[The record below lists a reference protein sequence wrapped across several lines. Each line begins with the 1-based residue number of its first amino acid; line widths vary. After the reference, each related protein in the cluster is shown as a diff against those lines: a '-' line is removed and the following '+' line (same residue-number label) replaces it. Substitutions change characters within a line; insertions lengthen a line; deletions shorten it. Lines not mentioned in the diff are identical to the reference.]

1 MRMPPIITLVPYQEV
16 VGPLIGLEE
25 RDGAVFAEI
34 GKYILVLPLEMKEP
48 LSSLLGR
55 KCGILRTD
63 ISGKSHL
70 IRVLSDSH
78 SDSGDNDR
86 IRYQDGM
93 QNSEEEI

>member
-1 MRMPPIITLVPYQEV
+1 MKMPTIIMFLVPYQEV

-34 GKYILVLPLEMKEP
+34 GKYTIVLPLEMKVP

-63 ISGKSHL
+63 IPAKRYI
-70 IRVLSDSH
+70 IRVLSDPH
-78 SDSGDNDR
+78 SDSGR
-86 IRYQDGM
+86 
-93 QNSEEEI
+93 